1 MIKNT
6 FDAIVAL
13 LVAWTFD
20 QHFAAGWC
28 TEVALTALLSLRQSF
43 G

>member
-1 MIKNT
+1 MLRT
-6 FDAIVAL
+6 AFDAIVGL

-20 QHFAAGWC
+20 QHFAAGRC